1 MPIVKLIISFCIGG
15 LNQRVCM
22 SAAVSV
28 RAILLIASV
37 SLLLHMIVHPDQ
49 TCTQYQCDQTY
60 VQSQCYGLIVLFRR
74 HETLQR
80 NSAIWS
86 SWYGKDTYG
95 QVCLAIVTSS
105 CCTVLALSTLSV
117 YDRGCSTCLI
127 HTVSSDDVFLQTNW
141 ADVERPRAEDHQWTG
156 NPGQIRR
163 RVGG

>member
-1 MPIVKLIISFCIGG
+1 
-15 LNQRVCM
+15 M

-105 CCTVLALSTLSV
+105 CCTVLALSTLSDNV
-117 YDRGCSTCLI
+117 
-127 HTVSSDDVFLQTNW
+127 
-141 ADVERPRAEDHQWTG
+141 AM
-156 NPGQIRR
+156 PGIAHSP
-163 RVGG
+163 